1 VTTGTAQDFKNEAES
16 TLRDTLQ
23 SVLAFSHKLHENP
36 EPGFEEHQAV
46 RWLAEELKKVPG
58 TRLEVGLGQLPT
70 ALKAEVGNG
79 ELVLT
84 ICAEY
89 DALPGIGHAC
99 GHNIIAAA
107 ALGAFTALA
116 PLADTLGVTLR
127 LLGTPAE
134 ENGGGKVLMLEQ
146 GDFDGTHA
154 AMMVHPGDVDEV
166 EMLPYACA
174 GYRVSF
180 HGRSA
185 HASAHPWDGINALD
199 ALTVALT
206 AIGLAR
212 QQLEPG
218 QQIHGCVDSAGTAPN
233 VIPELATGQWM
244 VRAHD
249 VDSLARATTVLNRCL
264 EAGAIA
270 AGARLEVAQ
279 EGPVYAELRTDA
291 ATAELF
297 GCNSAALGRPMHP
310 ASRRGGSTDMANVS
324 HQFPTIHPMISLGE
338 GCPPIH
344 NQAFAEA
351 AASPAGDNAI
361 RDGALAMA
369 WTCIDLAT
377 HTDTRRRLTRMALNE
392 GAATFPTAM
401 IGARIAVGS
410 SDASL
415 QNHGEPSS
423 WTRPGDQPA

>member
-1 VTTGTAQDFKNEAES
+1 MTSGTAENLKNDAES
-16 TLRDTLQ
+16 TLQENLPG
-23 SVLAFSHKLHENP
+23 VLAFSHLLHQHP
-36 EPGFEEHQAV
+36 ELGFGEHQAV
-46 RWLAEELKKVPG
+46 RWLAEELTKVPG
-58 TRLEVGLGQLPT
+58 TRVEVGLGQLPT
-70 ALKAEVGNG
+70 ALKAEVGTG
-79 ELVLT
+79 DLVLT

-116 PLADTLGVTLR
+116 PMADRLDVTLR

-134 ENGGGKVLMLEQ
+134 ETGGGKVLMLEQ

-174 GYRVSF
+174 GYRVTF

-199 ALTVALT
+199 AITVALT

-218 QQIHGCVDSAGTAPN
+218 QQIHGFVDSAGTAPN

-249 VDSLARATTVLNRCL
+249 VESLARATTVLNRCL
-264 EAGAIA
+264 EAGALA
-270 AGARLEVAQ
+270 AGARLEVVQ
-279 EGPVYAELRTDA
+279 DGPAYAEFRTDTA
-291 ATAELF
+291 IAELF
-297 GCNSAALGRPMHP
+297 GSNSAALGRHMNP

-324 HQFPTIHPMISLGE
+324 HHFPTIHPMISLGD

-351 AASPAGDNAI
+351 AAAPAGDKAI

-369 WTCIDLAT
+369 WTCIDLAARPESR
-377 HTDTRRRLTRMALNE
+377 TRLLDQ
-392 GAATFPTAM
+392 AAAK
-401 IGARIAVGS
+401 S
-410 SDASL
+410 
-415 QNHGEPSS
+415 
-423 WTRPGDQPA
+423 

>member
-1 VTTGTAQDFKNEAES
+1 MTTEPATDLKAEAEAAMQHRFQGI
-16 TLRDTLQ
+16 LG
-23 SVLAFSHKLHENP
+23 FSHKLHQHP
-36 EPGFEEHQAV
+36 ETGFKEYKAV
-46 RWLAEELKKVPG
+46 QWLADELRHVPG
-58 TRLEVGLGQLPT
+58 ARLEVGLGSLPT
-70 ALKAEVGNG
+70 ALRAEVGTG
-79 ELVLT
+79 DLVLT

-99 GHNIIAAA
+99 GHNIIASA

-116 PLADTLGVTLR
+116 PLVDRLDITVR

-174 GYRVSF
+174 AYRVAF

-185 HASAHPWDGINALD
+185 HASAQPWEGINALD

-233 VIPELATGQWM
+233 VIPELASGQWM

-249 VDSLARATTVLNRCL
+249 VQSLARVTAVLTRCL

-279 EGPVYAELRTDA
+279 EGPAYAELRTDVSM
-291 ATAELF
+291 AEIF
-297 GCNSAALGRPMHP
+297 GRNSAALGRSMGP

-324 HQFPTIHPMISLGE
+324 QSFPTIHPMISLGD
-338 GCPPIH
+338 GCPSIH
-344 NQAFAEA
+344 NEAFAEA
-351 AASPAGDNAI
+351 SASPAGDKAI
-361 RDGALAMA
+361 WDGALAMA
-369 WTCIDLAT
+369 WTCIDMAT
-377 HTDTRRRLTRMALNE
+377 SPESRRRLIAGATPDQGRGQETRRNS
-392 GAATFPTAM
+392 AASA
-401 IGARIAVGS
+401 
-410 SDASL
+410 
-415 QNHGEPSS
+415 
-423 WTRPGDQPA
+423 